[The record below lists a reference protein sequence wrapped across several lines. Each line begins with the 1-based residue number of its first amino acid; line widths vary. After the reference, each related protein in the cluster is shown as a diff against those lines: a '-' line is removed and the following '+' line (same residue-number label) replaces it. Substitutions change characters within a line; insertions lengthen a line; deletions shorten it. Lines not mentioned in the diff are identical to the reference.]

1 MYNNLIYLLVV
12 ILILTT
18 GGVPEQP
25 QLPWPVAL
33 LLFGAK
39 GIFFNQLARY
49 FFRRNPDDTAAR
61 YLAVE
66 QRLSILAI
74 VFLAV
79 DIFLLEGR
87 YYLSRLP
94 LAEELPV
101 LAHLAGILIFF
112 GYLCLVWL
120 AGLPSYR
127 RIFTRFLTARSFLA
141 ANLKINLAILL
152 PWLIISCLF
161 DLIQLA
167 PFPLLKEFLA
177 SPWGEPILVLLSLF
191 GLIFF
196 LPLAIV
202 RLWGC
207 TPLPQGPARTR
218 IEEFCRSQRLRFA
231 DILLWPLFEGRM
243 LTAGVMGLTG
253 RFRYLLVTPALLE
266 ATTPEE
272 IEAVMAHELGHVKRY
287 HLQLYLFLFLGFGL
301 LAQVSSAPLLLLL
314 LSSDLLYQV
323 ITLTGKA
330 PDTILA
336 LASAFILFALMLT
349 YFRFIFGFF
358 MRNFERQ
365 ADLHALSAMGH
376 ASPLIRV
383 FEKIALLSGNIRDL
397 PSWHHFGLGQR
408 IDFLRRCETNPGRIP
423 RHHRKVHLALILY
436 TVVMLAGILAAWH
449 MPQDLLGESPK
460 ARFAEALIR
469 QKIREQPDNG
479 LWLQLLGDLHYSLD
493 REEEALNAYGQA
505 LRLAPANTEALNNLA
520 WLLLTAQDT
529 RLRNPERALILAQKA
544 ATENRTPHILD
555 TLATAYWANGNREEA
570 LALETEALAM
580 ARTHKEFYRGQME
593 KFRAARYSS
602 STRFPDAGQGSETP
616 GGNK

>member
-1 MYNNLIYLLVV
+1 MYNNLLYLLAV

-18 GGVPEQP
+18 GSIPEQP
-25 QLPWPVAL
+25 QIPWPAAL
-33 LLFGAK
+33 LLFCGK
-39 GIFFNQLARY
+39 GVLFNQLARY
-49 FFRRNPDDTAAR
+49 FFRRNPDNTAAR
-61 YLAVE
+61 YFAVE
-66 QRLSILAI
+66 QHLSILAI

-79 DIFLLEGR
+79 DVFLLEGR

-101 LAHLAGILIFF
+101 LAHLAGIFLFC
-112 GYLCLVWL
+112 GYLCLIWL
-120 AGLPSYR
+120 AARPSYQS
-127 RIFTRFLTARSFLA
+127 IFARTLAARSFVA

-152 PWLIISCLF
+152 PWLIISILF
-161 DLIQLA
+161 DLVQLA
-167 PFPLLKEFLA
+167 PFPRLKEFLA
-177 SPWGEPILVLLSLF
+177 SPWGEPILALLSLF

-207 TPLPQGPARTR
+207 TPLPPGPARQR
-218 IEEFCRSQRLRFA
+218 IEDFCRGQRLRFA

-243 LTAGVMGLTG
+243 LTAGVMGLSR

-272 IEAVMAHELGHVKRY
+272 IEAVMAHELGHVKRF

-301 LAQVSSAPLLLLL
+301 LTQVSGVPLLLLL
-314 LSSDLLYQV
+314 LSSDLFYQMV
-323 ITLTGKA
+323 TLTGKS
-330 PDTILA
+330 PETILS
-336 LASAFILFALMLT
+336 LAGASILFALMLG

-365 ADLHALSAMGH
+365 ADLYALSAMGH

-383 FEKIALLSGNIRDL
+383 FEKIALLSGNIREL

-408 IDFLRRCETNPGRIP
+408 IDYLRRCEKNPGWIA

-436 TVVMLAGILAAWH
+436 AVVMLAGALAAFYLPH
-449 MPQDLLGESPK
+449 DLLGETPK

-479 LWLQLLGDLHYSLD
+479 LWLQLLGDLQYSRNQEQD
-493 REEEALNAYGQA
+493 ARNAYEQA
-505 LRLAPANTEALNNLA
+505 LRLAPANIEALNNLA
-520 WLLLTAQDT
+520 WLLLTAQEPT
-529 RLRNPERALILAQKA
+529 LRNPGKALLLAQKA
-544 ATENRTPHILD
+544 AAEKRTPQVLD
-555 TLATAYWANGNREEA
+555 TLATAYWANGDRKEA
-570 LALETEALAM
+570 LALEEEALAR
-580 ARTHKEFYRGQME
+580 AGTHKDFYRGQME
-593 KFRAARYSS
+593 KFRTTRYSS
-602 STRFPDAGQGSETP
+602 STRFPEAGQSADTP
-616 GGNK
+616 

>member
-18 GGVPEQP
+18 GSIPEQP
-25 QLPWPVAL
+25 QIPWPVAL
-33 LLFGAK
+33 VLFCAK
-39 GIFFNQLARY
+39 IVLFNQLARY
-49 FFRRNPDDTAAR
+49 FFRRTPDTGAAR

-74 VFLAV
+74 VFLSL

-94 LAEELPV
+94 LAGELPV
-101 LAHLAGILIFF
+101 LGHLAGIMVFF
-112 GYLCLVWL
+112 GYLCLLWL
-120 AGLPSYR
+120 AALPSYQ
-127 RIFTRFLTARSFLA
+127 RIFARTLSARSFVA

-161 DLIQLA
+161 DLLQHA
-167 PFPLLKEFLA
+167 PFPWLKTFLA
-177 SPWGEPILVLLSLF
+177 SPWGEPALMLLSLF
-191 GLIFF
+191 GLVFF

-207 TPLPQGPARTR
+207 TPLPPGPARQR
-218 IEEFCRSQRLRFA
+218 IEEFCRGQRLRFA

-243 LTAGVMGLTG
+243 LTAGVMGLSG
-253 RFRYLLVTPALLE
+253 RFRYLLVSPALLE

-272 IEAVMAHELGHVKRY
+272 MEAVMAHELGHVKHY

-301 LAQVSSAPLLLLL
+301 LAQISSAPLLLLL
-314 LSSDLLYQV
+314 LSSDFFYQL
-323 ITLTGKA
+323 ITLTGTA
-330 PDTILA
+330 PETILA
-336 LASAFILFALMLT
+336 LASAGILFVMMLG

-383 FEKIALLSGNIRDL
+383 FEKIALLGGNIRDL

-408 IDFLRRCETNPGRIP
+408 IDYLHRCETAPAAIS
-423 RHHRKVHLALILY
+423 RHHRKVRLALALYAAIL
-436 TVVMLAGILAAWH
+436 LAGGFAAWR
-449 MPQDLLGESPK
+449 MPQDLLGETPK

-469 QKIREQPDNG
+469 QKIQEQPGNG
-479 LWLQLLGDLHYSLD
+479 LWFQVLGDLHYSRN
-493 REEEALNAYGQA
+493 REPEARDAYEQA
-505 LRLAPANTEALNNLA
+505 LRLSPANTEALNNLA
-520 WLLLTAQDT
+520 WLLLTAQEPG
-529 RLRNPERALILAQKA
+529 LRAPDKALLLAEKA
-544 ATENRTPHILD
+544 AASNRTPHVLD
-555 TLATAYWANGNREEA
+555 TLATAYWATGNREKALVLEEEA
-570 LALETEALAM
+570 LA
-580 ARTHKEFYRGQME
+580 RTKTHQAFYRSQME
-593 KFRAARYSS
+593 KFRTTEYSS
-602 STRFPDAGQGSETP
+602 STLFPEP
-616 GGNK
+616 GRNSDIN

>member
-1 MYNNLIYLLVV
+1 MYNNLLYLLVV

-18 GGVPEQP
+18 GSIPEQP
-25 QLPWPVAL
+25 QIPWPIAL
-33 LLFGAK
+33 LLFAGK
-39 GIFFNQLARY
+39 GVLFNGLARY
-49 FFRRNPDDTAAR
+49 FFRPNPDNTAAR
-61 YLAVE
+61 YFAVE

-79 DIFLLEGR
+79 DISLLEGR

-94 LAEELPV
+94 LAQELPI
-101 LAHLAGILIFF
+101 LAHLAGIFLFF
-112 GYLCLVWL
+112 GYLCLLWL
-120 AGLPSYR
+120 AARPSYQ
-127 RIFTRFLTARSFLA
+127 RIFARALTARSFIA

-152 PWLIISCLF
+152 PWLIISIFF

-167 PFPLLKEFLA
+167 PFPRWKDFLA
-177 SPWGEPILVLLSLF
+177 SPWGEPLLVLLSLF

-207 TPLPQGPARTR
+207 TPLPPGPARQR

-272 IEAVMAHELGHVKRY
+272 IEAVMAHELGHVKRF
-287 HLQLYLFLFLGFGL
+287 HLPLYLFIFLGFGL
-301 LAQVSSAPLLLLL
+301 LTQVSGTPLLLLL
-314 LSSDLLYQV
+314 LSSDFFYQLV
-323 ITLTGKA
+323 TLTGKG
-330 PDTILA
+330 PDTILS
-336 LASAFILFALMLT
+336 LASAFILFALLLG
-349 YFRFIFGFF
+349 YFRFIFGYF

-365 ADLHALSAMGH
+365 ADLYALSAMGH

-408 IDFLRRCETNPGRIP
+408 IDFLRRCEKEPDRIL

-436 TVVMLAGILAAWH
+436 AMVMLTTALAAWRL
-449 MPQDLLGESPK
+449 PQDLLGETPK

-469 QKIREQPDNG
+469 QKIREQPNSG
-479 LWLQLLGDLHYSLD
+479 LWLQILGDLQYSLNQERTAGD
-493 REEEALNAYGQA
+493 SYEQA
-505 LRLAPANTEALNNLA
+505 LRLAPDNTEALNNLA
-520 WLLLTAQDT
+520 WLLLTAQEPT
-529 RLRNPERALILAQKA
+529 LRNPEKALLLAAKA
-544 ATENRTPHILD
+544 AAKTRTPHVLD
-555 TLATAYWANGNREEA
+555 TLATAHWANGNRAEALAVEEEA
-570 LALETEALAM
+570 LARAGAH
-580 ARTHKEFYRGQME
+580 REFYRGQME
-593 KFRAARYSS
+593 KFRTTEYSP
-602 STRFPDAGQGSETP
+602 STRFPDAGQTTVTP
-616 GGNK
+616 